1 MGAVC
6 KLLSRGLVVFLRFVL
21 CFCLNISVMGSGTEL
36 GRDTIV
42 AIITLYKEGYKC
54 KDIATRVGIGVRQV
68 QKWIK
73 KFRDG
78 GGEDIPT
85 PKPRSGRPRKIQ
97 NRTSKVIKRQLDK
110 NPTLTARKLKENNPA
125 LVQDVS
131 VRCISDH
138 LLKDLQYRSCCAKVL
153 PLLSAK
159 NVRDRIA
166 FSKKYKD
173 WTLEDWEQVLWSDE
187 SMFVVSSGCR
197 SKRKNWQD
205 ASHNVWRRSSSL
217 EENRLAN

>member
-1 MGAVC
+1 
-6 KLLSRGLVVFLRFVL
+6 
-21 CFCLNISVMGSGTEL
+21 MGSGKEL

-42 AIITLYKEGYKC
+42 AIITPYKEGYKC
-54 KDIATRVGIGVRQV
+54 KDIATRVGIGVQQV

-125 LVQDVS
+125 LLQDVFLIIYS
-131 VRCISDH
+131 KIYNIAVVV
-138 LLKDLQYRSCCAKVL
+138 LKFFPS
-153 PLLSAK
+153 
-159 NVRDRIA
+159 
-166 FSKKYKD
+166 
-173 WTLEDWEQVLWSDE
+173 
-187 SMFVVSSGCR
+187 
-197 SKRKNWQD
+197 
-205 ASHNVWRRSSSL
+205 
-217 EENRLAN
+217 